1 VARLFTPEEANEAL
15 MSVRPIAERMVRH
28 AAALVA
34 AQARQRE
41 LALRIGANGGDLS
54 TSEVRDA
61 AAGVAREL
69 EAVAECVAALEG
81 EGVQVKDV
89 GEGLVDFPA
98 RHGGRD
104 VLLCWRV
111 GEPNVAYWH
120 GVEEGFAGRRR
131 LPFEGA

>member
-1 VARLFTPEEANEAL
+1 